1 MTDFESKMTNFIFK
15 TNFWKYQDDHFWPE
29 NDNEMTNG
37 SWFRLKIVIF
47 QIATLKIVFIYHM
60 HLLEGVFGPKSSVL
74 NSFWTFESI
83 NYSLLFIFIVVE
95 QIIIWVDNKG

>member
-15 TNFWKYQDDHFWPE
+15 TNFWKYRDDHFWPE

-47 QIATLKIVFIYHM
+47 NSYF
-60 HLLEGVFGPKSSVL
+60 E
-74 NSFWTFESI
+74 NSFYLSYASFRGCFWPEIVCFEQFL
-83 NYSLLFIFIVVE
+83 N
-95 QIIIWVDNKG
+95 IWKHKL